1 MRRSPASR
9 LVWFLSVWGCTAEA
23 GAWCRT
29 TTVPAQPDPLVCPA
43 QGLPLSWPL
52 GCVGLRLDPS
62 VPLPGHS
69 WAVMQ
74 RVTRD
79 AAAAWSEADCHA
91 LTTTARDAA
100 APPSFRLVMLDDRA
114 APVGYFNDGPNSNTV
129 ALQSRWSDDPFHPPD
144 AAAVTVV
151 TFSPATAEILDADTE
166 INLEGFR
173 FVLDDDRRGT
183 DLQTILSHEF
193 GHTLGLAHS
202 AERQSVM
209 WYAAGRGEQRRS
221 LTADDTAGLCAI
233 YPATRSAPCVPELRR
248 VALEGGGTALG
259 CGVATGPRGA
269 PRVGLATAALLTLW
283 VARRRRPLTAP
294 R

>member
-1 MRRSPASR
+1 MRRSPPSR
-9 LVWFLSVWGCTAEA
+9 LVWLLSVWACAAEA

-62 VPLPGHS
+62 VPLPGHP

-79 AAAAWSEADCHA
+79 AAAAWSEADCNA
-91 LTTTARDAA
+91 TADTSRDAA

-129 ALQSRWSDDPFHPPD
+129 ALQPRWSDDPFHPPD

-151 TFSPATAEILDADTE
+151 TFSPVTAEILDADTE
-166 INLEGFR
+166 LNLEGFR

-209 WYAAGRGEQRRS
+209 WYAAGRGEQRRR

-259 CGVATGPRGA
+259 CGVASGSRRTA
-269 PRVGLATAALLTLW
+269 HVWLITAALLGL
-283 VARRRRPLTAP
+283 ARRRRPFTAP